1 MAIMAYNKHVLPTT
15 TRKINET
22 DTANVY
28 LTKNHTMLKKYKLNL
43 NYIKLL
49 ALHDNDFKTYLDE
62 LSTIESN
69 ILLVPNDIYVH
80 GKNAVFAQETDFPLG
95 TLITGL
101 YPKTNLKNL
110 YDALLRMD
118 EEIER
123 LDYLSLQD
131 IKPDE
136 IAYDG
141 TNITL
146 LNLDKCLFADTD
158 YPHNRATVNKAII
171 NGLLDSDDF
180 IRSIRTNPV
189 MKQLFVGV
197 IYGLEPVAELLN
209 EYRKVIEDYTEHRCK
224 YVRDL
229 SLTERRGK

>member
-22 DTANVY
+22 ETADIY

-43 NYIKLL
+43 KYIKLL
-49 ALHDNDFKTYLDE
+49 ALHDNDFKAYLDE

-101 YPKTNLKNL
+101 YPKTNVKNILK
-110 YDALLRMD
+110 ALIRLD
-118 EEIER
+118 HEVDN
-123 LDYLSLQD
+123 LDYLSLRD
-131 IKPDE
+131 INPDE

-141 TNITL
+141 TYMTL
-146 LNLDKCLFADTD
+146 TNLDNCLFEDVD
-158 YPHNRATVNKAII
+158 PDRNRAVVNKALI

-180 IRSIRTNPV
+180 VRTLRTNNEIKQIFIDSIYGHV
-189 MKQLFVGV
+189 SMFQLF
-197 IYGLEPVAELLN
+197 N
-209 EYRKVIEDYTEHRCK
+209 EYKKIVEDYNECRCT
-224 YVRDL
+224 YLRDL
-229 SLTERRGK
+229 SMTHNKVK